1 VTSSTTTPTPV
12 PPATNA
18 PTTAPFEIAGLCCEP
33 GQRVDGTIS
42 FSRSA
47 NGDVLGIPVMILHG
61 ASQGPVIAIQ
71 AGIHGDEYDGQ
82 QAVREL
88 VATLDPAS
96 MHGTLLAIPC
106 LNTPAFGAA
115 SRVSAVDQANM
126 NRIFPGDADGTYSLR
141 LAAYYVNTIV
151 PAVDAMVDLH
161 TGGQFGEITP
171 LAIVQRGYE
180 DIATEL
186 GLAAGHRVI
195 WKGGSWGGTARAST
209 LAAGKPA
216 VTLEAGGGTYR
227 DEVKDLHLRS
237 ITNILRFFGVIDGEA
252 EFLPRYDAVNATFSR
267 ATVGGFYLA
276 RCEPGDVAD
285 AGQLLAEIVDHYG
298 TVVETI
304 TAPEA
309 GIVLWVRRI
318 RTINPGE
325 ETLIFGPIENEI
337 VR

>member
-1 VTSSTTTPTPV
+1 MTSSTTSTSV
-12 PPATNA
+12 PPATDELA
-18 PTTAPFEIAGLCCEP
+18 TSPFEIAGVRCEP
-33 GQRVDGTIS
+33 GQRVDDTIRL
-42 FSRSA
+42 SRSV
-47 NGDVLGIPVMILHG
+47 NGDMLGIPVMILHG
-61 ASQGPVIAIQ
+61 AFRGPVVAIQ

-88 VATLDPAS
+88 VASLDPAS

-106 LNTPAFGAA
+106 LNTAAFGAA
-115 SRVSAVDQANM
+115 SRVSAIDQANM
-126 NRIFPGDADGTYSLR
+126 NRIFPGDADGTFSLR
-141 LAAYYVNTIV
+141 LAAYYVSTIV
-151 PAVDAMVDLH
+151 PVIDAMVDLH

-180 DIATEL
+180 DMATEL

-252 EFLPRYDAVNATFSR
+252 EFLERYDAVNATFSR
-267 ATVGGFYLA
+267 AAVGGFYLA
-276 RCEPGDVAD
+276 RCEPGEVAE
-285 AGQLLAEIVDHYG
+285 AGQVLAEIVDHYG

-304 TAPEA
+304 TAPDA

-325 ETLIFGPIENEI
+325 ETLIFGPIENQI